1 MTNDPDP
8 ASSTADG
15 PSSSA
20 EAPQPATVGSRGALS
35 DEVEI
40 EETDVEEPAVSGAAD
55 WSIPKW
61 IRHPRLEGVLGVRLA
76 DIEWAHLE
84 GLVARRAAEDL
95 SLELKSSHYV
105 LDKALA
111 KATLP
116 KAQPKEL
123 EERIAKS
130 RRELAKDVSAFANA
144 AGGLL
149 VIGVDESD
157 GRAER
162 LSGVALDEKTR
173 LLYLDVIMNA
183 TVPFL
188 AGLEVGHLE
197 SPAGDGSG
205 CVLIFVP
212 ASADS
217 PHAVVETN
225 ERRLTYFVRDGA
237 RAPSLSEA
245 QVAVA
250 YRDRFAGRGD
260 VDLRVREVFDQGLLE
275 LDREGRAWLAVA
287 VAPARTAVARHLN
300 QGLLDEFK
308 AQTEARQAKLPGA
321 PLGHV
326 AFYGRGRVVLRDSRP
341 GTNAKDHVLH
351 LYSDGSAFA
360 AVVLGTANPE
370 TIINSNPAGL
380 RADAQCIQVGS
391 ITTWAINLT
400 GITAGHAADAG
411 GSGDLELRCGIITAV
426 ERDEDLLGIPSEP
439 VPLQHLVA
447 ERPWRPMMPEY
458 MISGTQWRTELTPFQ
473 LPISAVVGSD
483 PRELVTVAAQL
494 VNELVAEFG
503 QISSEPLLSAD
514 GFVDG
519 KRCFGALESLG
530 GWAEHHNILAG
541 QERRPSH

>member
-1 MTNDPDP
+1 MTVDPDP
-8 ASSTADG
+8 VPSAADG
-15 PSSSA
+15 TSPSA
-20 EAPQPATVGSRGALS
+20 DEPQPATDGSGGAS
-35 DEVEI
+35 GDEAEI
-40 EETDVEEPAVSGAAD
+40 EGTVIEEPSASGAAD

-111 KATLP
+111 KAARP

-130 RRELAKDVSAFANA
+130 RRELAKDVTAFANA

-157 GRAER
+157 GRAEG
-162 LSGVALDEKTR
+162 LSGVALDDKTR
-173 LLYLDVIMNA
+173 LLYLDVIRNA
-183 TVPFL
+183 TAPFL
-188 AGLEVGHLE
+188 AGLEIGHLE

-217 PHAVVETN
+217 PHAVMETN
-225 ERRLTYFVRDGA
+225 EHRLTYFVRDGA

-287 VAPARTAVARHLN
+287 VAPAKAAVPRHLN
-300 QGLLDEFK
+300 QGLLEEFK
-308 AQTEARQAKLPGA
+308 AQTEARQAKLPG
-321 PLGHV
+321 PSLGHV

-341 GTNAKDHVLH
+341 GTNAQDHVLH

-370 TIINSNPAGL
+370 TIINSNSPGL
-380 RADAQCIQVGS
+380 RADLQCIQVGS

-400 GITAGHAADAG
+400 GIAAGHAADAG
-411 GSGDLELRCGIITAV
+411 GSGDLELRCGIVTAV
-426 ERDEDLLGIPSEP
+426 ERNEDVYAPYSEP
-439 VPLQHLVA
+439 VPVQHVVA
-447 ERPWRPMMPEY
+447 ERPWRQMTPEY

-473 LPISAVVGSD
+473 LPVSAVVGSD

-519 KRCFGALESLG
+519 KRCFGALETLG
-530 GWAEHHNILAG
+530 CWAEHHKILAG
-541 QERRPSH
+541 QERKPLP